1 MMAFF
6 MHYYKK
12 SSRLR
17 AHLFLFIFLLVAG
30 FASAEEYSA
39 LTIKNADFIEKNA
52 HYRLLT
58 NVEIS
63 FGPSVEAAL
72 NKGFELA
79 YVLEFQLFR
88 PRKYWFDDEVV
99 TISRPIKLSYHPL
112 SRQYLFSQSGQQQT
126 FSSLEA
132 VKGAFAELTPEPV
145 FAKNILDETET
156 YHAAVKVRLDYKK
169 LPNDLRAEI
178 DDAPEWQMTSQRYQ
192 WVPLFFKQ

>member
-6 MHYYKK
+6 MHYFKK
-12 SSRLR
+12 YSQL
-17 AHLFLFIFLLVAG
+17 LGCLGFLVLVLCASI
-30 FASAEEYSA
+30 ASAEDSSV
-39 LTIKNADFIEKNA
+39 LMIKNANFIEDND
-52 HYRLLT
+52 HYTLLT
-58 NVEIS
+58 SVDIQ
-63 FGPSVEAAL
+63 FGNSVKTAL
-72 NKGFELA
+72 NKGFKLA
-79 YVLEFQLFR
+79 YILEFQLFR

-99 TISRPIKLSYHPL
+99 TISRPITLSYHAL
-112 SRQYLFSQSGQQQT
+112 SRQYLLSQSGQQQT

-132 VKGAFAELTPEPV
+132 VKSAFAQLTPEPV
-145 FAKNILDETET
+145 FAKNILDETQT

>member
-1 MMAFF
+1 MMVSF
-6 MHYYKK
+6 MLYYKK
-12 SSRLR
+12 YSRWL
-17 AHLFLFIFLLVAG
+17 ANLALLALLLCTNVVV
-30 FASAEEYSA
+30 AEESSV
-39 LTIKNADFIEKNA
+39 LTIKNANFIEDNE
-52 HYRLLT
+52 HYTLLT
-58 NVEIS
+58 SVAIQ
-63 FGPSVEAAL
+63 FGPSVKAAL
-72 NKGFELA
+72 NKGFKLA

-99 TISRPIKLSYHPL
+99 TISRPITLSYHAL
-112 SRQYLFSQSGQQQT
+112 SRQYLLSQSGQQQT

-132 VKGAFAELTPEPV
+132 VKSAFAKLTPEPV
-145 FAKNILDETET
+145 FAKNILDKTQT